1 MLSQILTEDCFMLD
15 IETTGLSPTINAITS
30 ICLVRFN
37 LNTTDLFSSIIDSY
51 HVRLSTALNTDMLRV
66 NDVETMQFR
75 QEHNI
80 PKYEER
86 LNVVNTFDEL
96 STDIHTYLKQT
107 NLKTRHVFANHT
119 EFDIA
124 FLKGYYGHFS
134 KDFPFHFRN
143 ISDLPSL
150 ISGMD
155 LDFKAIRDAVD
166 DAQHVDVVGAALAI
180 PNFEPHNALY
190 DCIRQIAFLRNACI
204 QKGIIA

>member
-15 IETTGLSPTINAITS
+15 IETTGLSTITNAITS
-30 ICLVRFN
+30 VCLVRFN
-37 LNTTDLFSSIIDSY
+37 LNTPDLFSSIIDSY
-51 HVRLSTALNTDMLRV
+51 HVRLSTALNTDMLRT
-66 NDVETMQFR
+66 NAIETMQFR
-75 QEHNI
+75 QDHDI
-80 PKYEER
+80 AKYEEQ

-96 STDIHTYLKQT
+96 NTDLQTYLKQT
-107 NLKTRHVFANHT
+107 NLNTRHVFALHT

-124 FLKGYYGHFS
+124 FLKGYYSHFAR
-134 KDFPFHFRN
+134 DFPFHYKN

-155 LDFKAIRDAVD
+155 LDFKEIRDTVD
-166 DAQHVDVVGAALAI
+166 ESNVVTNVGAVLNI

-204 QKGIIA
+204 QKGIIS